1 VPSVRVLLVVLSLV
15 LAACGGGASSAVA
28 CDERIPGVRPGL
40 CPIPAEDR
48 DPAPVD
54 AVAVLGSEDEQLS
67 LEDLRG
73 RVVVV
78 NFWASWCGPCR
89 AEQPD
94 LNDAYETLP
103 DEDVAF
109 LGVNIEDSS
118 ANALAHVRE
127 FEVPYPH
134 LYDPNNAYASR
145 YRGIGPRTIP
155 TTLLIDAEG
164 RVAARIFGLVTETE
178 LVVLTDLIAS
188 ESPSEAA
195 SRAEA

>member
-1 VPSVRVLLVVLSLV
+1 VPSGRVLLVVLSLV
-15 LAACGGGASSAVA
+15 LAACGGSSAASA
-28 CDERIPGVRPGL
+28 CDERIPGLRAGL
-40 CPIPAEDR
+40 CPIPVEDR
-48 DPAPVD
+48 EPAPVD
-54 AVAVLGSEDEQLS
+54 AMAVLGSEDDQLS
-67 LEDLRG
+67 LEELRG

-94 LNDAYETLP
+94 LNDAYEALP
-103 DEDVAF
+103 DDEVAF

-127 FEVPYPH
+127 FEVAYPH
-134 LYDPNNAYASR
+134 LYDPNNLYASR

-155 TTLLIDAEG
+155 TTILVDAEG

-178 LVVLTDLIAS
+178 LVVLTDLIAR
-188 ESPSEAA
+188 EA
-195 SRAEA
+195 